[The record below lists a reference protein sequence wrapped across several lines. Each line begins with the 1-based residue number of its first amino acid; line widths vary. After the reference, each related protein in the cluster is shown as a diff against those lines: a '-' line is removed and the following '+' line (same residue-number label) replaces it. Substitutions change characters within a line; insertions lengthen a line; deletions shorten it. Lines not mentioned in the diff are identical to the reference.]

1 MIMLGICVTWFGLRF
16 THKPTKEIHKCLTT
30 KGKLIADCSY
40 RKVCKDG
47 EKNLLSE
54 VGKTDIS
61 CKKGNG
67 M

>member
-1 MIMLGICVTWFGLRF
+1 MF
-16 THKPTKEIHKCLTT
+16 K

-47 EKNLLSE
+47 EKNLLSQ
-54 VGKTDIS
+54 VDKTDIS

>member
-1 MIMLGICVTWFGLRF
+1 MF
-16 THKPTKEIHKCLTT
+16 K
-30 KGKLIADCSY
+30 KGKLIADYSY

-47 EKNLLSE
+47 EKNLSQ
-54 VGKTDIS
+54 VDKTDIS

>member
-1 MIMLGICVTWFGLRF
+1 MF
-16 THKPTKEIHKCLTT
+16 K
-30 KGKLIADCSY
+30 KGKRIADCSY

-47 EKNLLSE
+47 EKNLLSQAD
-54 VGKTDIS
+54 KTDIS

>member
-1 MIMLGICVTWFGLRF
+1 MLGIWVTWFGLHF
-16 THKPTKEIHKCLTT
+16 THKPTKEIYKCL
-30 KGKLIADCSY
+30 KKEKLIADYSY

-47 EKNLLSE
+47 EKNLLSQ
-54 VGKTDIS
+54 VDKTDIS